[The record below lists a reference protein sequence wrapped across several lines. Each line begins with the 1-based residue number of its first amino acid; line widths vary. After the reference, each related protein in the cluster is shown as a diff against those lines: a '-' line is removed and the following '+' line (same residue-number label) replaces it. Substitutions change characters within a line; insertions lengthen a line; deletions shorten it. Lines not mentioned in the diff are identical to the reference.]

1 MSESAGLERAY
12 RRLIACYPRSFRR
25 ENEEEIVTVLLA
37 TAPEGQRRPGITES
51 ADLIRGAIRMRMGL
65 SRTPRT
71 VLNAVRLMY
80 LGAVAELGVVVALWL
95 TEGSIR
101 AAVSHRYP
109 QLTPTQLDGLNGL
122 FTFEV
127 VVGSLVVLLWL
138 FMAWAIGKG
147 SQLARLAAVFCFSL
161 STLGIIVDAST
172 GSPQFA
178 PAAFT
183 GACLLWLIGL
193 AAIVNLF
200 RKQSRAYYERQAALR
215 PPSPPPPAT
224 TLSSGYAP

>member
-1 MSESAGLERAY
+1 MSESSELERAY
-12 RRLIACYPRSFRR
+12 RWLVKCYPRSFRR

-37 TAPEGQRRPGITES
+37 TASDGQRRPGIAES
-51 ADLIRGAIRMRMGL
+51 ADLIRGAIRMRMSL

-71 VLNAVRLMY
+71 VHNAVRLMY
-80 LGAVAELGVVVALWL
+80 LGAVAELGVVIVLGL

-101 AAVSHRYP
+101 AAVSRRYP
-109 QLTPTQLDGLNGL
+109 QLTAAQLGGLNGL
-122 FTFEV
+122 FTFEL

-138 FMAWAIGKG
+138 FMAWATGKG

-193 AAIVNLF
+193 AAVVNLF
-200 RKQSRAYYERQAALR
+200 RKQSRAYYERQAASR
-215 PPSPPPPAT
+215 PPSPPPTT

>member
-1 MSESAGLERAY
+1 MSDSTELERGY
-12 RRLIACYPRSFRR
+12 RRLVACYPRSFRR

-37 TAPEGQRRPGITES
+37 TAQEGQRRPGIAES

-71 VLNAVRLMY
+71 LLNAARLMY
-80 LGAVAELGVVVALWL
+80 LGAIAELGVVIVLWL

-109 QLTPTQLDGLNGL
+109 QLTATQLDGLNGL
-122 FTFEV
+122 FTFELA
-127 VVGSLVVLLWL
+127 VGSLVVLLWI
-138 FMAWAIGKG
+138 FMAWATGKG
-147 SQLARLAAVFCFSL
+147 SQLARIAAVFCFSL

-183 GACLLWLIGL
+183 CACLLWLIGL

-200 RKQSRAYYERQAALR
+200 RKQSRVYYERQAALR
-215 PPSPPPPAT
+215 PPSPPSAT